1 MIVNTGIFM
10 LTAAGIGLLI
20 WAGICVLTIL
30 YKSHQA
36 ERHDQRYTAGGTILG
51 FAVTGVIGQVLYWI
65 AAAMILK
72 GVASSTVM
80 MLQSKAQSVYSAA
93 QEYTAQPGHDTITSV
108 SGSNLNSYEYAY
120 DSMEAAIIRSFS
132 FEQKPYWFV
141 VTVDGNGNVLSAY
154 FAYHEPKKGELKP
167 ANTEEQEKLLMN
179 PLYSE
184 NDLVGSWTVSDQKR
198 NEKIWGTTGDEE

>member
-1 MIVNTGIFM
+1 
-10 LTAAGIGLLI
+10 
-20 WAGICVLTIL
+20 
-30 YKSHQA
+30 
-36 ERHDQRYTAGGTILG
+36 
-51 FAVTGVIGQVLYWI
+51 
-65 AAAMILK
+65 
-72 GVASSTVM
+72 
-80 MLQSKAQSVYSAA
+80 
-93 QEYTAQPGHDTITSV
+93 
-108 SGSNLNSYEYAY
+108 
-120 DSMEAAIIRSFS
+120 MEAAIIRSFS

-198 NEKIWGTTGDEE
+198 NEKIWGTNDEEE